1 MQAMQREVDRIL
13 QFTNLDCYTDYT
25 ATNLPYG
32 NQRLLE
38 LGIAL
43 AAKPVILLLDEP
55 AAGMNPTE
63 VEALMDLIC
72 RIQAQGITIVVVEH
86 DMKLVM
92 GISDRIIVLNYGKLL
107 AMGTP
112 AEISNDELVISAYLG
127 RS

>member
-1 MQAMQREVDRIL
+1 MIYSE
-13 QFTNLDCYTDYT
+13 FT
-25 ATNLPYG
+25 ATGLPYG

-43 AAKPVILLLDEP
+43 ASNPAVLLLDEP

-72 RIQAQGITIVVVEH
+72 RIRDRGITIVVVEH

-92 GISDRIIVLNYGKLL
+92 GISNRIVVLNYGKLL
-107 AMGTP
+107 ATGTP
-112 AEISNDELVISAYLG
+112 AEIRNDERVISAYLG